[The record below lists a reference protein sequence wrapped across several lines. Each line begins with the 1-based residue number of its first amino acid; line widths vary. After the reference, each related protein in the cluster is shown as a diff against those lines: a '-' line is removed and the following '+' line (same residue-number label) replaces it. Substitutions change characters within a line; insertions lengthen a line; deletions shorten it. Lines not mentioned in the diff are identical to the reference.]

1 MSDVL
6 AFPVVEII
14 DQKNNRI
21 RQIPDFEF
29 QGDKGAKNSCCIIW
43 PYSSL
48 YTIIIGYCHG
58 VTLNPPRLEDSMKGH
73 SNRRRFLTLGF

>member
-58 VTLNPPRLEDSMKGH
+58 VTLNPQDWK
-73 SNRRRFLTLGF
+73 TLCKAALSG